1 MIKLYEFPL
10 SPFSRKVKM
19 VLYEKSVPFESVFV
33 DLFKG
38 ETKTEAYL
46 KLNPFGRVPVLVD
59 GETILFES
67 TVINEYLEE
76 KFSNPPLL
84 PKDPVRRAKARMM
97 DEAFDNYFMGP
108 LGTIFMEQFMKP
120 AGQANEAV
128 IKENMVKLDGVLRV
142 LEKELDGKDYL
153 AWDFSLGDIGF
164 AVQLPRA
171 ESMFGLKLDGYPLV
185 QAWLKRVA
193 SRPAYQKSDPSAEF
207 MKGFQEAMAN
217 MSAGQGR

>member
-10 SPFSRKVKM
+10 SPFSRKVKV
-19 VLYEKSVPFESVFV
+19 VLHEKNVPFESVFV

-59 GETILFES
+59 GATVLFES

-76 KFSNPPLL
+76 KFPNPSLL
-84 PKDPVRRAKARMM
+84 PKEPVKRAKARMM
-97 DEAFDNYFMGP
+97 DEAFDNYFMAP
-108 LGTIFMEQFMKP
+108 LGAIFTEKFMKP

-128 IKENMVKLDGVLRV
+128 IKESMVKLNGVLRV

-153 AWDFSLGDIGF
+153 AGEFSVGDIGF

-171 ESMFGLKLDGYPLV
+171 ESMFGVKLDGYPRV
-185 QAWLKRVA
+185 QAWLKRVTA
-193 SRPAYQKSDPSAEF
+193 RPAYQKSEPSPEF
-207 MKGFQEAMAN
+207 VKGFQEAMAK
-217 MSAGQGR
+217 MRGG

>member
-10 SPFSRKVKM
+10 SPFCRKVKV
-19 VLYEKSVPFESVFV
+19 VLYEKNIPFASVFV

-38 ETKTEAYL
+38 ATKAEEYL
-46 KLNPFGRVPVLVD
+46 KLNPFGRVPVLID
-59 GETILFES
+59 GETVLYES

-84 PKDPVRRAKARMM
+84 PKDPVKRAKARMM

-108 LGTIFMEQFMKP
+108 LGAIFTEKFMKP

-128 IKENMVKLDGVLRV
+128 IRENMAKLDGVLRV
-142 LEKELDGKDYL
+142 LEKELEGKDYL
-153 AWDFSLGDIGF
+153 AGEFSLGDIGF

-171 ESMFGLKLDGYPLV
+171 ESMFGLKFDGYPRL
-185 QAWLKRVA
+185 QAWLKRIT
-193 SRPAYQKSDPSAEF
+193 SRPAYQKSEPSAEF
-207 MKGFQEAMAN
+207 MKGFQETMAK
-217 MSAGQGR
+217 MRGSA

>member
-10 SPFSRKVKM
+10 SPFSRKVKV
-19 VLYEKSVPFESVFV
+19 VLHEKNVPFESVFV

-59 GETILFES
+59 GATVLFES

-76 KFSNPPLL
+76 RFPNPSLL
-84 PKDPVRRAKARMM
+84 PKEPVKRAKARMM
-97 DEAFDNYFMGP
+97 DEAFDNYFMAP
-108 LGTIFMEQFMKP
+108 LGAIFTEKFMKP

-128 IKENMVKLDGVLRV
+128 IKESMVKLNGVLRV

-153 AWDFSLGDIGF
+153 AGEFSVGDIGF

-171 ESMFGLKLDGYPLV
+171 ESMFGVKLDGYPRV
-185 QAWLKRVA
+185 QAWLKRVTA
-193 SRPAYQKSDPSAEF
+193 RPAYQKSEPSAEF
-207 MKGFQEAMAN
+207 VKGFQEAMAK
-217 MSAGQGR
+217 MRGG

>member
-19 VLYEKSVPFESVFV
+19 VLHEKSVPFESVFV

-59 GETILFES
+59 GATVLYES

-76 KFSNPPLL
+76 KFPNPALL

-97 DEAFDNYFMGP
+97 DEAFDNYFMAP
-108 LGTIFMEQFMKP
+108 LGAIFTEKFMKP

-128 IKENMVKLDGVLRV
+128 IKENMTKLDAVLRV
-142 LEKELDGKDYL
+142 LERELEGKDYL
-153 AWDFSLGDIGF
+153 AGEFSMGDIGF

-171 ESMFGLKLDGYPLV
+171 ESMFGLKLGGYARL

-193 SRPAYQKSDPSAEF
+193 ARPAYQKSEPSAEF
-207 MKGFQEAMAN
+207 MKGFQEAMAK
-217 MSAGQGR
+217 MRGSA

>member
-19 VLYEKSVPFESVFV
+19 VLHEKNVPFESVFV

-59 GETILFES
+59 GATVLFES

-76 KFSNPPLL
+76 KFPNPALL
-84 PKDPVRRAKARMM
+84 PKEPVKRAKARMM
-97 DEAFDNYFMGP
+97 DEAFDNYFMAP
-108 LGTIFMEQFMKP
+108 LGAIFTERFMKP

-128 IKENMVKLDGVLRV
+128 IKESMVKLNGVLRV
-142 LEKELDGKDYL
+142 LEKELEGKDYL
-153 AWDFSLGDIGF
+153 AGEFSVGDIGF

-171 ESMFGLKLDGYPLV
+171 ETMFGVKLDGYAKI
-185 QAWLKRVA
+185 QAWLKRVT
-193 SRPAYQKSDPSAEF
+193 SRPAYRKSEPSPEF
-207 MKGFQEAMAN
+207 MKSFQEAMAK
-217 MSAGQGR
+217 MRGG

>member
-19 VLYEKSVPFESVFV
+19 VLHEKKVPFESVFV

-59 GETILFES
+59 GATVLFES

-76 KFSNPPLL
+76 KFPNPSLL
-84 PKDPVRRAKARMM
+84 PKEPVKKAKARMM
-97 DEAFDNYFMGP
+97 DEAFDNYFMAP
-108 LGTIFMEQFMKP
+108 LGAIFTEKFMKP

-128 IKENMVKLDGVLRV
+128 IKESMVKLNGVLRV

-153 AWDFSLGDIGF
+153 AGEFSVGDIGF

-171 ESMFGLKLDGYPLV
+171 ESMFGLKLDGYPRV
-185 QAWLKRVA
+185 QAWLKRVT
-193 SRPAYQKSDPSAEF
+193 SRPAYQKSEPSAEF
-207 MKGFQEAMAN
+207 MKGFQEAMAK
-217 MSAGQGR
+217 MRGG